1 MPEMDRQLAMAAVEA
16 EVKVCVA
23 CGLCKGRHNAVP
35 GEGDPN
41 SVIMFVGEG
50 PGRDEDLQGRPFVGR
65 SGQLLTRMLQEVGID
80 RESVF
85 ITNVVKCRPPEN
97 RDPLPGEIESCRSF
111 LDRQIE
117 LINPRIIVTLGR
129 FSMQRWF
136 PREKITKIQGRARNI
151 GQGRCAIPLFHPAAV
166 LRNPN
171 LMQKYQEV
179 FQRLPNLIDRARQAN
194 ERAEKGDSLP
204 AGVPHPGDPD
214 YLDPDE
220 PAPLTQENLF

>member
-1 MPEMDRQLAMAAVEA
+1 MPELNQQLALAEVEA
-16 EVKVCVA
+16 EVKVCIA
-23 CGLCKGRHNAVP
+23 CGLCETRTNAVP
-35 GEGDPN
+35 GEGDPH

-65 SGQLLTRMLQEVGID
+65 SGQLLARMLDEVGID

-97 RDPLPGEIESCRSF
+97 RDPLPGEIESCRGF

-136 PREKITKIQGRARNI
+136 PGEKITEIQGRARNI
-151 GQGRCAIPLFHPAAV
+151 GRGRCAIPLFHPAAV

-171 LMQKYQEV
+171 WMQKYQEV
-179 FQRLPNLIDRARQAN
+179 FQRLPNLMDRARQAN
-194 ERAEKGDSLP
+194 ERAGKGEILP
-204 AGVPHPGDPD
+204 VGVPHPGDPD
-214 YLDPDE
+214 FIDPDK
-220 PAPLTQENLF
+220 PAPLTQDNLF